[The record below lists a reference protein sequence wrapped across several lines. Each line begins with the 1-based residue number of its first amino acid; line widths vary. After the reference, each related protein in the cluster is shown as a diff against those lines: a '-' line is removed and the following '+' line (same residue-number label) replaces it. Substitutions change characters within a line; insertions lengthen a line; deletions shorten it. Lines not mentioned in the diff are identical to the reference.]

1 MRMVFTHDEI
11 CAILRTHVFEKLHIE
26 SSTIGAVVF
35 TDNEGDEVKPIAAD
49 VEMKTERGIPKII
62 AGPYR
67 TSG

>member
-1 MRMVFTHDEI
+1 MVFTHEEI

-26 SSTIGAVVF
+26 QSTIGKVEFIDVDGEAIKAV
-35 TDNEGDEVKPIAAD
+35 DAD
-49 VEMKTERGIPKII
+49 VEIKTERGIPKII